1 MFLKSLFFREGE
13 IINNLYRMFV
23 DVKWYEGK
31 RSKERVYEI
40 GGGYNFK

>member
-1 MFLKSLFFREGE
+1 
-13 IINNLYRMFV
+13 MFV

-40 GGGYNFK
+40 GGGHSFKQSGQETEKAM